1 MRRTAIILLLC
12 VAAVGCGKKQV
23 QVARSLPPAPG
34 PASSPG
40 TPRHPT
46 SPHPTSPAEAEALN
60 VQISDLYG
68 LASWYGHPYHGRKT
82 ASGEVYDMYQLT
94 AAHKT
99 LPIGTRVEVTNQTNG
114 KQVEVRINDR
124 GPFIEGRVIDL
135 SYAAA
140 KEIEMI
146 GPGMATV
153 NLRPLDVASTRF
165 GVQVG
170 TFREREN
177 ALRLHERLSR
187 RHPPVSIAESGE
199 LYRVLVGCEPTELGA
214 QAIASLLRRENIY
227 GKVVMLP

>member
-1 MRRTAIILLLC
+1 MKRLALIALVC

-23 QVARSLPPAPG
+23 TVAKSVPPPPPAA
-34 PASSPG
+34 ASAP
-40 TPRHPT
+40 P
-46 SPHPTSPAEAEALN
+46 SPARTTPGAPAASLDASINE
-60 VQISDLYG
+60 LYG

-99 LPIGTRVEVTNQTNG
+99 LPLGTRVEVTNQTNG

-140 KEIEMI
+140 KQIEMV
-146 GPGMATV
+146 GAGVAMV
-153 NLRPLDVASTRF
+153 NIKLLDVTNTRF

-170 TFREREN
+170 TFHEKDN
-177 ALRLHERLSR
+177 ATRLQDRLSR
-187 RHPPVSIAESGE
+187 THPPVTVAQSGE
-199 LYRVLVGCEPTELGA
+199 VYRVLVGAEPSESAA
-214 QAIASLLRRENIY
+214 QSLAAQLRRENVY